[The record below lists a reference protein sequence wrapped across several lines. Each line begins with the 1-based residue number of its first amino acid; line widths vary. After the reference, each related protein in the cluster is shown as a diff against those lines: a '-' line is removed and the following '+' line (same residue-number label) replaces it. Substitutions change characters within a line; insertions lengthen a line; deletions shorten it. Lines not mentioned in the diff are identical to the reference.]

1 MIVDAI
7 GFKVAGPTFDSREDI
22 TAARRTGTDSSVA
35 IQLESATTDLDGVSA
50 HDSDAR
56 LVQESGNAASNDS
69 DGRNEEGKTL
79 RTDPLVVESSLD
91 NAATFAQSGTSSGS
105 ANVLKGVDVA
115 AS

>member
-1 MIVDAI
+1 MVMLV
-7 GFKVAGPTFDSREDI
+7 VAL
-22 TAARRTGTDSSVA
+22 
-35 IQLESATTDLDGVSA
+35 QLENATLDLDGFA
-50 HDSDAR
+50 ALDADSAR